1 MINHYYTLI
10 KLVEEFQFLK
20 GFVILECFTQ
30 EKNILILTLYNGKSL
45 EYLQFSAQPTKTT
58 LFLRTNFSKS
68 KKNVAN
74 QFPELIGKK
83 IKNIHIVENERL
95 IDFEI
100 SNNSNTNSTDTP
112 FSNLDEE
119 SLLLRFILFGA
130 SRSNI
135 VILNKKNYVLNS
147 FRKKSELIGK
157 ELLIPKTKFKVFS
170 DYNSDYNKEQLIED
184 ALLKSD
190 LLLGRHYTKQF
201 LSEEIPPAPL
211 LQRGEKDSH
220 SEQSEESRNCS
231 PASNFE
237 QKEKF
242 CKDFQL
248 IYQKA
253 KEFKSKCLQ
262 NNIFFLVESA
272 GKELLFSLIRLDEYP
287 KILDSSNS
295 ISYLLERK
303 YYSETREHNF
313 QKDYKELFTKL
324 EKHFLR
330 LKKRIERLETEQESD
345 KESDYKLWA
354 ELLLSAPNPKA
365 RAGKQ
370 IELFDYEGNKIKIPL
385 DQKLNLIENSKKY
398 FEKARSS
405 REKKE
410 YNKHILKDLKRMEIV
425 TSKYIMEMK
434 KIQDKK
440 ELRDFRNKLQSEFK
454 ELNAAKSGEE
464 HSKFRIFELR
474 DGFTLYVG
482 KSAANNDELTFGFGK
497 ANDYWFHARGAAG
510 SHAILRFDSKDA
522 KAPKDILREAA
533 SIAAYYS
540 QQRNAK
546 YVQVCYTQ
554 KKYVYKPKGAAPG
567 SVALKREEVIMVE
580 PKLPQKEL
588 GN

>member
-1 MINHYYTLI
+1 MNQS
-10 KLVEEFQFLK
+10 EEK
-20 GFVILECFTQ
+20 
-30 EKNILILTLYNGKSL
+30 
-45 EYLQFSAQPTKTT
+45 
-58 LFLRTNFSKS
+58 
-68 KKNVAN
+68 
-74 QFPELIGKK
+74 
-83 IKNIHIVENERL
+83 
-95 IDFEI
+95 
-100 SNNSNTNSTDTP
+100 
-112 FSNLDEE
+112 
-119 SLLLRFILFGA
+119 
-130 SRSNI
+130 
-135 VILNKKNYVLNS
+135 
-147 FRKKSELIGK
+147 
-157 ELLIPKTKFKVFS
+157 
-170 DYNSDYNKEQLIED
+170 
-184 ALLKSD
+184 
-190 LLLGRHYTKQF
+190 
-201 LSEEIPPAPL
+201 EIPPAPL
-211 LQRGEKDSH
+211 LQRGEIDQKANSH
-220 SEQSEESRNCS
+220 YQPKEEKEIPPAPLLQRGKIDGKVNSHYQPKEEKEIPPTPLFQRGELDQKVNSHYERSEEKEIPPTPLFQRGEIDQKANSHYERSEESRNCS

-242 CKDFQL
+242 CKDFQR

-262 NNIFFLVESA
+262 SNIFFLLENA
-272 GKELLFSLIRLDEYP
+272 EKELLFSLIRLDEYP

-354 ELLLSAPNPKA
+354 ELLLSAPKPKA

-370 IELFDYEGNKIKIPL
+370 VELFDYEGNKLKIPL

-410 YNKHILKDLKRMEIV
+410 YNKHILKDLKRKEIV
-425 TSKYIMEMK
+425 TSKRIMEMK

-588 GN
+588 GK